1 MEDYNVNSSNENDV
15 LRVSGIGLYHLQG
28 AAKWINLIAIVMAIM
43 LGLMTIASLI
53 IMVKADFG
61 SGFIYLIP
69 VFIYI
74 YPLLKSFGIASHF
87 KRALAAT
94 DSEELELGLSD
105 LRSLFTFFGVLIIIG
120 VAFFAIGIV
129 GVISALDHAGRY
141 F

>member
-1 MEDYNVNSSNENDV
+1 MEDYNLNSSQENDV

-28 AAKWINLIAIVMAIM
+28 AAKWINVIAIVMAIM
-43 LGLMTIASLI
+43 LGLMTIAGLI
-53 IMVKADFG
+53 IMVKANFG
-61 SGFIYLIP
+61 MGLVYLIP
-69 VFIYI
+69 VFLYI

-94 DSEELELGLSD
+94 DSDELELGLSD

-120 VAFFAIGIV
+120 LIFFAIGII
-129 GVISALDHAGRY
+129 GVISAIDYADSY